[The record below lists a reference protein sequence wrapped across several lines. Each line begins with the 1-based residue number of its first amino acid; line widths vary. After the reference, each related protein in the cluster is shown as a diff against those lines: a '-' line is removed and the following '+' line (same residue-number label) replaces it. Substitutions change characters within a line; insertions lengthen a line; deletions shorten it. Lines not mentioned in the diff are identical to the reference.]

1 MYTTGFLPGH
11 YWFVDTFWKFI
22 IYTNQL
28 PTSIGIHKMSKGS
41 FPYILLLF
49 QNFAFLVLLIS
60 LIFSGVLES
69 AIFDMS
75 AICAG
80 S

>member
-1 MYTTGFLPGH
+1 MYTIGFLPGH
-11 YWFVDTFWKFI
+11 YWFVDNFWKFI
-22 IYTNQL
+22 IYTNQP
-28 PTSIGIHKMSKGS
+28 PTTIGTHKMSKGS

-49 QNFAFLVLLIS
+49 QNFPFLVLLIS
-60 LIFSGVLES
+60 LIFRGVLES

-75 AICAG
+75 TICAG